1 MRMSPPAARPLTAR
15 PLATLSLAAVSLAA
29 LLAGC
34 SSGHPAGTA
43 TSTPGPSPASTSPQA
58 AAGTATDWPE
68 YHLNAARTG
77 LASGLPAAG
86 KLGIAW
92 TSRLDGAVYGQPLA
106 IGGTVI
112 AATENDS
119 VYGLDRATGRVRWR
133 RHLGTPVPLS
143 ALPCGDIDPLGIT
156 GTPAYDTATK
166 LVYAVAEETGYRHV
180 LYGLT
185 LTGQVRVVRTLP
197 TPDHEPRY
205 DQQRPAIALDSG
217 RVYVAFGGLDGDCGP
232 YIGSVVSVPV
242 SGTGP
247 MTSYR
252 VPTSREGA
260 IWGTGNLVAGQH
272 GTLYATVGN
281 GAAESGRFDGSD
293 SVLALSPALHRLA
306 FFAPTT
312 WADDNA
318 HDLDL
323 GSMSPALLSNGM
335 ILADGK
341 RGTAY
346 LLNADHLGGIGGQL
360 AQAPV
365 CRAFGGPA
373 VRGAVAYLPCADGGL
388 AAVSTAGHR
397 IRVLWRGPSDANGSP
412 VLGGGAVWVPDWDS
426 GTLYE
431 LNQATGQVRQRIS
444 LGRPLPHFASPSLS
458 GGLVLTGTLTGVTAV
473 TGA

>member
-1 MRMSPPAARPLTAR
+1 MRMSRPRSFPAAAR
-15 PLATLSLAAVSLAA
+15 SLAVLPLAAA

-34 SSGHPAGTA
+34 SSGPAQAGPAGSSTA
-43 TSTPGPSPASTSPQA
+43 APTSAGPSSPPDTA
-58 AAGTATDWPE
+58 AATNWPV

-77 LASGLPAAG
+77 LATGLPAAG
-86 KLGIAW
+86 RLSIAW
-92 TSRLDGAVYGQPLA
+92 TSKLDGAVYGQPLV
-106 IGGTVI
+106 IGGTVL

-119 VYGLDRATGRVRWR
+119 VYGLDRGTGRVRWR

-156 GTPAYDTATK
+156 GTPGYDPATG
-166 LVYAVAEETGYRHV
+166 LVYVVAEETGYRHV

-185 LTGQVRVVRTLP
+185 LTGQLKIDRALP
-197 TPDHEPRY
+197 TPDNRPRY
-205 DQQRPAIALDSG
+205 DQQRPAITLAGG

-232 YIGSVVSVPV
+232 YIGSVVSVPA

-247 MTSYR
+247 VTSYR

-260 IWGTGNLVAGQH
+260 IWGTGNLVAGPH
-272 GTLYATVGN
+272 GTLYASVGN
-281 GAAESGRFDGSD
+281 GASTRGRYDGSD
-293 SVLALSPALHRLA
+293 SVIGLSPALHRA
-306 FFAPTT
+306 GFFAPST
-312 WADDNA
+312 WAADNA
-318 HDLDL
+318 GDLDL
-323 GSMSPALLSNGM
+323 GSMSPALLGNGT

-346 LLNADHLGGIGGQL
+346 LLNAGQLGGIGGQL
-360 AQAPV
+360 AKAPV

-373 VRGAVAYLPCADGGL
+373 VDGAVAYLPCADGGM

-397 IRVLWRGPSDANGSP
+397 IRVLWRGPAAANGSP

-426 GTLYE
+426 GMLYE
-431 LNQATGQVRQRIS
+431 LSQATGRVRQHIS
-444 LGRPLPHFASPSLS
+444 LGGALPHFASPSLS
-458 GGLVLTGTLTGVTAV
+458 GGLVLTGTMTGVTAV

>member
-1 MRMSPPAARPLTAR
+1 MRKSRTCGHPAAGL
-15 PLATLSLAAVSLAA
+15 LLSLAA

-34 SSGHPAGTA
+34 SSGHAPAT
-43 TSTPGPSPASTSPQA
+43 
-58 AAGTATDWPE
+58 AAGDTASGTPPAQGSKSAPAATDWPQ

-77 LASGLPAAG
+77 LASGVPAAG
-86 KLGIAW
+86 RLRVAW
-92 TSRLDGAVYGQPLA
+92 TRRLDGAVYGQPLA

-119 VYGLDRATGRVRWR
+119 VYELDWASGRVRWR

-156 GTPAYDTATK
+156 GTPAYDPATK

-185 LTGQVRVVRTLP
+185 LTGQVRVDRTLP

-205 DQQRPAIALDSG
+205 DQQRPAITLDAG

-260 IWGTGNLVAGQH
+260 IWGTGNLVAGPH

-323 GSMSPALLSNGM
+323 GSMSPALLGNGM

-373 VRGAVAYLPCADGGL
+373 VRGAIAYLPCADGGL
-388 AAVSTAGHR
+388 AAVSTAGHQ
-397 IRVLWRGPSDANGSP
+397 IRVLWRGPGDANGSP

-431 LNQATGQVRQRIS
+431 LNQATGRVRQRIS
-444 LGRPLPHFASPSLS
+444 LGGPLPHFASPSLS
-458 GGLVLTGTLTGVTAV
+458 GSLVLTGTLTGVTAV